1 MPSFRNIGA
10 TPNDPVVQWGFEG
23 LLAAIER
30 GSMRLWDRIA
40 TEVRE
45 QPYGAVARLLA
56 EEVIAAVSHAGGGR
70 ELFLQVLARA
80 RRCSVQDAKLEVAN
94 RLRSLLGRSALS
106 QRDFAA
112 HLGTS
117 TRRLNTY
124 INGKVTPAAD
134 LLVRAERIAK
144 NRPGKRRR
152 SVHAVPRFVTLP
164 WDEPA

>member
-56 EEVIAAVSHAGGGR
+56 EEVIAAVSHAGGARTLPAGLGASPAMLGTGR
-70 ELFLQVLARA
+70 KARSGESTA
-80 RRCSVQDAKLEVAN
+80 LVAGAFGLESA
-94 RLRSLLGRSALS
+94 RLR
-106 QRDFAA
+106 RD
-112 HLGTS
+112 
-117 TRRLNTY
+117 R
-124 INGKVTPAAD
+124 K
-134 LLVRAERIAK
+134 
-144 NRPGKRRR
+144 
-152 SVHAVPRFVTLP
+152 SVV
-164 WDEPA
+164 